1 MKQVV
6 NRRPSPHRVPVL
18 QSIKTGRQVVKAAS
32 EALSVLARE
41 LGSEFEGVV
50 SLLSSCKGRVILS
63 GIGKSG
69 HISRK
74 ISSTLSSTG
83 TPSLFLHPSE
93 ASHGDLGMIS
103 SEDLVVCISKSG
115 ESKELADIVSHC
127 HRRGVGLVAITAKAN
142 STLARAS
149 DHVLL
154 IPDLPE
160 AGPLSVAPT
169 TSTSCMLAL
178 GDALA
183 LATLEARGF
192 AISTFHEL
200 HPGGKLGQ
208 ALTRV
213 DQIMSTGSQMPTVP
227 AGTSVGD
234 AILEM
239 TRCRFGCAGVLDS
252 QGRLVGIFTDG
263 DLRRRLSPE
272 LLTLSIETVMTPQP
286 RTISPDDL
294 VADVVRVLRSKR
306 IPSVFVT
313 DSQVPVGIVHI
324 HDILGR
330 DLV

>member
-1 MKQVV
+1 MKQAI
-6 NRRPSPHRVPVL
+6 NRRSSAHRVPVL
-18 QSIKTGRQVVKAAS
+18 QSIKTGREVVKAAS
-32 EALSVLARE
+32 EALNVLARN
-41 LGSEFEGVV
+41 LGSEFEKVV
-50 SLLSSCKGRVILS
+50 SLLSSCTGRVILS

-69 HISRK
+69 HICRK

-83 TPSLFLHPSE
+83 TPSLFLHPAE

-127 HRRGVGLVAITAKAN
+127 HRRGVVLIAITAKIG

-154 IPDLPE
+154 IPDQPE
-160 AGPLSVAPT
+160 AGPLAVAPT

-183 LATLEARGF
+183 LSTLDARGF
-192 AISTFHEL
+192 AISSFHEL

-213 DQIMSTGSQMPTVP
+213 DQIMSTGNHMPTVP
-227 AGTSVGD
+227 AGTSVSE

-239 TRCRFGCAGVLDS
+239 TRCRFGCAGVVDT
-252 QGRLVGIFTDG
+252 QGKLVGIFTDG
-263 DLRRRLSPE
+263 DLRRRLSPK
-272 LLTLSIETVMTPQP
+272 LLSQSIESVMTHHP
-286 RTISPDDL
+286 RTISPNDL

-313 DSQVPVGIVHI
+313 DGGLPVGIVHV

-330 DLV
+330 DLA

>member
-1 MKQVV
+1 
-6 NRRPSPHRVPVL
+6 
-18 QSIKTGRQVVKAAS
+18 
-32 EALSVLARE
+32 
-41 LGSEFEGVV
+41 
-50 SLLSSCKGRVILS
+50 
-63 GIGKSG
+63 
-69 HISRK
+69 
-74 ISSTLSSTG
+74 
-83 TPSLFLHPSE
+83 
-93 ASHGDLGMIS
+93 
-103 SEDLVVCISKSG
+103 
-115 ESKELADIVSHC
+115 
-127 HRRGVGLVAITAKAN
+127 
-142 STLARAS
+142 
-149 DHVLL
+149 
-154 IPDLPE
+154 
-160 AGPLSVAPT
+160 
-169 TSTSCMLAL
+169 
-178 GDALA
+178 
-183 LATLEARGF
+183 
-192 AISTFHEL
+192 
-200 HPGGKLGQ
+200 
-208 ALTRV
+208 
-213 DQIMSTGSQMPTVP
+213 VP